1 MTNSGTGNRQQGTK
15 NYSMTAWLGTRVCFI
30 DLTWSKRPGRRPLQF
45 SKPGTII
52 RPLIFQIMLRA
63 SGDRKQPCA
72 LSDAISING
81 FPRTGCSG
89 IGERQKVGVSRLALW
104 LLRLWLRLPFGICS
118 IHALYLVRSP
128 SSSLSSESA
137 QRTQSREERSRLR
150 RQRSL
155 TQSVPPPRLVSTSRG
170 PRLSH
175 AAADLC
181 TRSLDPTSNAPSG
194 RVDAARTDPSA
205 RSAHDASE
213 PETR

>member
-1 MTNSGTGNRQQGTK
+1 
-15 NYSMTAWLGTRVCFI
+15 MTAWLGTGVCFI
-30 DLTWSKRPGRRPLQF
+30 DLTWSRRPGRRPLRF

-52 RPLIFQIMLRA
+52 HPLIFQIMLRA

-89 IGERQKVGVSRLALW
+89 IGERQKVGVKPPCDLAPAFVVATPIW
-104 LLRLWLRLPFGICS
+104 HLLNTRFVPR
-118 IHALYLVRSP
+118 ALSLVFT
-128 SSSLSSESA
+128 SSESA

-155 TQSVPPPRLVSTSRG
+155 TQSVPPPRLVSTPRA

-205 RSAHDASE
+205 RSTHDASE